1 MPLSVA
7 GFDADDT
14 LWQNE
19 KFFRSTEDRFVQL
32 LGDHAT
38 DEEIRSALAQTER
51 RHLSKYGYGIKGFVL
66 SMIET
71 AVDITSASA
80 PAQMIRQI
88 IEFGHEMLSH
98 PVELLPSVQETLVAL
113 QRQNQMKK
121 VLISKGDLLD
131 QERKIAQSGLEDLFD
146 EVEIVSEK
154 TPDIYHRI
162 FHNYGAGPEA
172 AIMVGNSVKSDILP
186 AIEAGSWGVHVPH
199 HLEWVWEKEEA
210 PIGHPRY
217 RQINQL
223 SEVICLIEAF
233 DQQSL

>member
-1 MPLSVA
+1 MPLSVV

-19 KFFRSTEDRFVQL
+19 KFFHSTEDHFVQL
-32 LGDHAT
+32 LGDYAT
-38 DEEIRSALAQTER
+38 DVEIRNALAQTER

-71 AVDITSASA
+71 AVDITSGSA
-80 PAQMIRQI
+80 PAHMIRQI
-88 IEFGHEMLSH
+88 IEFGHEMLLH
-98 PVELLPSVQETLVAL
+98 PVELLPGVQETLVAL
-113 QRQNQMKK
+113 QRQNQIKM

-131 QERKIAQSGLEDLFD
+131 QERKIAQSGLADLFD
-146 EVEIVSEK
+146 KIEIVSEK

-162 FHNYGAGPEA
+162 FHNYGAGPA
-172 AIMVGNSVKSDILP
+172 AAMMVGNSVKSDILP

-199 HLEWVWEKEEA
+199 HLEWGWEKAAA

-223 SEVICLIEAF
+223 SEVMDLIEVF
-233 DQQSL
+233 